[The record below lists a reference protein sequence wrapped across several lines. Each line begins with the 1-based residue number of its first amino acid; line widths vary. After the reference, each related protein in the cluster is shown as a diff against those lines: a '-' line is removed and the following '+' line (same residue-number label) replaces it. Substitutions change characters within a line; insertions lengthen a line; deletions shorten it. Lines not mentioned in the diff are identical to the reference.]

1 MTEFHFSILLL
12 LGIGVFGGTLGAVF
26 FQKVRIPQVL
36 GYIAIG
42 ILVGQMGFNVIT
54 QYDVDR
60 LDTFNWFALGI
71 IGFLVGGELR
81 SESFKKYGRRFVALA
96 LGEGLGAFVLVTV
109 TVTGIVYLVC
119 RSFGAALAAGV
130 VFGAISSATDPA
142 STVDVLWEN
151 RARGPLTSALIAIV
165 ALDDALAMTLYAV
178 GTSVAM
184 LLTGNGHASVLHEVG
199 VVGIHLGGSVLLGFF
214 TGVLLVFMLTR
225 FHQKTERLLALAI
238 GMILLSVGFADFTGL
253 DIILSA
259 MMMGTT
265 MVNLAPNRSEQL
277 YQSIKGLSVP
287 VYAMFFVLVGAGL
300 SISNMPAWL
309 WAIVAAYVVFRSIGK
324 ITGAYLSARLSLAES
339 AVRKFTGLG
348 LFAQGGVAIGL
359 SIMAGDHLSDVM
371 ITEHMSLGSMII
383 FGVTATTL
391 IVQIAGPPMVKVA
404 VKLANEHNR
413 NVTEQDIIESM
424 TVADVMD
431 SNIVSVRET
440 EQLCNII
447 KLFSAYHFPS
457 YPVVDGDNKLIGVIS
472 LDNVKGVLLDRQ
484 CWDWLLAEDVLVPVR
499 EKIYAE
505 VPLDSAIQFMQNM
518 GLNQVP
524 VVKSEQDSTPVGILD
539 FHRTRSIVEGRL
551 IRAQSS
557 V

>member
-12 LGIGVFGGTLGAVF
+12 LGIGIFGGSLGAVF
-26 FQKVRIPQVL
+26 FQRIRVPQVL

-42 ILVGQMGFNVIT
+42 ILVGQMG
-54 QYDVDR
+54 
-60 LDTFNWFALGI
+60 LDIVKPDDIEDLAAFNWFALGI

-81 SESFKKYGRRFVALA
+81 SESFRKYGRRFVALA
-96 LGEGLGAFVLVTV
+96 LGEGLGAFVLVTL

-119 RSFGAALAAGV
+119 RSFGAALAAGI

-165 ALDDALAMTLYAV
+165 ALDDALAMTLYAI

-199 VVGIHLGGSVLLGFF
+199 VVGIHLGGSLLLGFL
-214 TGVLLVFMLTR
+214 TGVLLVFMLSR
-225 FHQKTERLLALAI
+225 FHQKAERLLALAI

-265 MVNLAPNRSEQL
+265 VVNLAPNRSEQM
-277 YQSIKGLSVP
+277 YQSIKSLSVP

-300 SISNMPAWL
+300 SVSNMPAWL
-309 WAIVAAYVVFRSIGK
+309 WAIVAAYALFRSAGK
-324 ITGAYLSARLSLAES
+324 MTGAYVAARLSRAES
-339 AVRKFTGLG
+339 AVRRFTGLG

-359 SIMAGDHLSDVM
+359 SIMAGEHLSGVM
-371 ITEHMSLGSMII
+371 ITENMSLGSMII

-404 VKLANEHNR
+404 VKLANENNR
-413 NVTEQDIIESM
+413 NVTEQDVIESM

-431 SNIVSVRET
+431 TEIVSVRDT

-447 KLFSAYHFPS
+447 KLFSTYQFPS

-472 LDNVKGVLLDRQ
+472 LDSIKGVLLDRQ

-499 EKIYAE
+499 EKIHAE